1 MQGCQA
7 KRKEN
12 FWNGLIDSIM
22 IDLLGFSFYKY
33 SVEEGV
39 KSIRKRKSV
48 AGTVSARLD
57 AETSIGESDP
67 SYTNSVLTVARLNAA
82 VCWLYCYLKTARSD

>member
-33 SVEEGV
+33 SVEEV
-39 KSIRKRKSV
+39 
-48 AGTVSARLD
+48 
-57 AETSIGESDP
+57 
-67 SYTNSVLTVARLNAA
+67 
-82 VCWLYCYLKTARSD
+82 YLA